1 MLPSLLL
8 PLLGP
13 TVNWHSECAA
23 TGGSPTTHNSPCV
36 HATGSLDPLCGQVS
50 ERSESGLS
58 KQLEHARGGH
68 RQATQP
74 ALNSQSV
81 LVSLLWAIQSSAR
94 CSNSSTKSSWTTAL
108 PQTRPRRTTRD
119 VQITSATEWGL
130 LLPMTSLR
138 PLSRCAANFHL
149 SCIFIPFSLCR
160 LIAGILAKR
169 PLVRSICSPCR
180 RREPA

>member
-8 PLLGP
+8 PLVGP

-50 ERSESGLS
+50 ERSESTAIRTGLGLS

-68 RQATQP
+68 RQPTHP

-81 LVSLLWAIQSSAR
+81 LVSLPWAIQSSVR
-94 CSNSSTKSSWTTAL
+94 CSNSSTKSSRTTAR

-119 VQITSATEWGL
+119 VQITSATEWEL

-138 PLSRCAANFHL
+138 PLSRYAANPCQLHFH
-149 SCIFIPFSLCR
+149 SIFTL
-160 LIAGILAKR
+160 
-169 PLVRSICSPCR
+169 
-180 RREPA
+180 